1 MAAVP
6 VAWSLPFFDPSSSS
20 SPSPAP
26 DRQYALLILNQPF
39 SFPLLRRLWKA
50 CSWRC
55 CADGGGNRLHDLLR
69 DMEGAESGEREL
81 DQREL

>member
-1 MAAVP
+1 MAVP
-6 VAWSLPFFDPSSSS
+6 VAWSLPFFDS
-20 SPSPAP
+20 SPSPAA

-69 DMEGAESGEREL
+69 DLEGAESCEL
-81 DQREL
+81 GQREL

>member
-1 MAAVP
+1 MAALP
-6 VAWSLPFFDPSSSS
+6 VAWPLPFFHS
-20 SPSPAP
+20 SPSPATG
-26 DRQYALLILNQPF
+26 REHALILLNQPF
-39 SFPLLRRLWKA
+39 SFPLLRRLWEA

-69 DMEGAESGEREL
+69 LDTGEL